1 MTTTVELTAR
11 ELDALGF
18 LRRYI
23 SGVGYAPSV
32 RDLAEEFGM
41 SLSGAHYVLQGLIAK
56 GAIRRDP
63 KVPRGLVIL
72 DPATVTDGGP
82 AR

>member
-1 MTTTVELTAR
+1 MTTTADLTGR

-18 LRRYI
+18 LHRYI

-32 RDLAEEFGM
+32 RDLAEEFGW
-41 SLSGAHYVLQGLIAK
+41 SLGGTQYVLQRLVAK

-63 KVPRGLVIL
+63 KVPRGLVL
-72 DPATVTDGGP
+72 LESEAVTAP
-82 AR
+82 

>member
-1 MTTTVELTAR
+1 MTATTDLTAW

-18 LRRYI
+18 LHRYI
-23 SGVGYAPSV
+23 AGVGYAPSV
-32 RDLAEEFGM
+32 RDLAEELM
-41 SLSGAHYVLQGLIAK
+41 VSQSTAHHLLTQLVRK

-72 DPATVTDGGP
+72 EPEAVTGP
-82 AR
+82 

>member
-1 MTTTVELTAR
+1 MTTTADLTAR
-11 ELDALGF
+11 ELAALDF
-18 LRRYI
+18 LHRYI

-32 RDLAEEFGM
+32 RDLADELALP
-41 SLSGAHYVLQGLIAK
+41 LSTAHHVLSQLAVK

-72 DPATVTDGGP
+72 EPEQMATP
-82 AR
+82 